1 MRVVGWL
8 VAFVLLLGAAGW
20 LALGPNDAL
29 AQSAAV
35 DDGTAQRVEAELEV
49 VHEKRI
55 KHVRGKADR
64 ERKDKWVGHCRPLAE
79 AVEVNEARDFGVPRD
94 DEKLLRSWD
103 GANVTCHLWT
113 DDTVIAVEGPDGT
126 VLKRGDV
133 GVRGVAVRW
142 LGAAA
147 AIGVALLIGGLAL
160 RMGTITAVAGG
171 VLAGAAGLALLHLE
185 WLWIAIAAD
194 VVVVIAVAGLAFIL
208 LGRRK

>member
-1 MRVVGWL
+1 MRFVGWL

-35 DDGTAQRVEAELEV
+35 DDGTAERVEATLEV
-49 VHEKRI
+49 VHETRTKR
-55 KHVRGKADR
+55 RSGKGDR
-64 ERKDKWVGHCRPLAE
+64 TRKDKWVGHCRPFAE

-94 DEKLLRSWD
+94 EEKRLRSWD
-103 GANVTCHLWT
+103 GTNVTCHLWT

-142 LGAAA
+142 LGAALA
-147 AIGVALLIGGLAL
+147 LGAALLIGGLTL

-185 WLWIAIAAD
+185 WLWVAVIVD
-194 VVVVIAVAGLAFIL
+194 VVVVLGVVGLAVVV